1 MIHLHLTAA
10 QGPEECRL
18 AVAGLVRVLMDE
30 AKTAGL
36 EATLFSSEPARR
48 GLLSALVALDGPDA
62 EAFAQGWIGTIRWT
76 CPSPVRPGYGR
87 KNWFVAVS
95 RLVLPQAGETGF
107 TERDLA
113 WETFRASGAGGQ
125 HVNTTDSAV
134 RLTHRPSGIVVECR
148 EERSQH
154 RNRAGALLKLALAL
168 EARESTKEAR
178 AGRDLRER
186 NVAVADR
193 GGDAVR
199 AYAGPDFR
207 RVG

>member
-18 AVAGLVRVLMDE
+18 AVAGLVRVLLAE
-30 AKTAGL
+30 AKADGL
-36 EATLFSSEPARR
+36 TATLAASEPARH
-48 GLLSALVALDGPDA
+48 GLLSALVSLDGPDA
-62 EAFAQGWIGTIRWT
+62 LEFAKGWLGTVRWT
-76 CPSPVRPGYGR
+76 CPSPLRPGYGR

-95 RLVLPQAGETGF
+95 HLAVPQPGETGF
-107 TERDLA
+107 TTRDLA

-154 RNRAGALLKLALAL
+154 RNRAGALVKLALAL
-168 EARESTKEAR
+168 EARESAKFAR
-178 AGRDLRER
+178 AGKDLRAR
-186 NVAVADR
+186 SIAIADR
-193 GGDAVR
+193 GGDAIR
-199 AYAGPDFR
+199 AYAGSDFR
-207 RVG
+207 RIG

>member
-18 AVAGLVRVLMDE
+18 AVAGLVRVLAGE
-30 AKTAGL
+30 AKAAGL
-36 EATLFSSEPARR
+36 SVTLKASEPARR

-62 EAFAQGWIGTIRWT
+62 QTFATGWIGTVRWT
-76 CPSPVRPGYGR
+76 CPSPLRLGYGR

-95 RLVLPQAGETGF
+95 VLAVPQPGETGF

-113 WETFRASGAGGQ
+113 WATFRASGAGGQ

-134 RLTHRPSGIVVECR
+134 RLTHGPSGIVVECR

-154 RNRAGALLKLALAL
+154 RNRAGALVKLALAL
-168 EARESTKEAR
+168 EARESAQRAR
-178 AGRDLRER
+178 AGKDLRAR
-186 NVAVADR
+186 SITVADR
-193 GGDAVR
+193 GGDTVR

-207 RVG
+207 RVE